1 MHFKFLRMNKY
12 ILSFASALLFFTV
25 SKEAV
30 GQNGGD
36 PSSNSEKIAS
46 RVINTAVPFLIITPD
61 SRSGGMAN
69 VGAAT
74 SPDANSIHWNNA
86 KLAFIESDYGFS
98 LSYTPW
104 LSRLINDMS
113 ISYLAGYYKISDIQT
128 VAVSMRYFDLGK
140 IQLIDMNKALG
151 NEISPKEFSF
161 DGTYSMK
168 LSENLGVGITGRFI
182 YSDISEDIGTDDAS
196 PGTSV
201 AADIGVYYNSNPKF
215 VGNLANIAFAAHIS
229 NIGRKLSYNRSDNRD
244 FLPTNLRL
252 GTAYTTHLDPYNKIT
267 LALDFNKLL
276 VPTLPDTAN
285 ETTMLG
291 GMFKSFTDAPD
302 GFSEEIKEVSASIG
316 AEYWYNNLFSARL
329 GYSYENPDK
338 GSWQYFT
345 VGLGFRYQVFGVD
358 FAYLIPTGEE
368 NPLGETLRFS
378 LLFNFDQGNNPRQ

>member
-12 ILSFASALLFFTV
+12 ILSFTSALLFFTI

-36 PSSNSEKIAS
+36 PSSNSEQIAS

-69 VGAAT
+69 AGAAI
-74 SPDANSIHWNNA
+74 SPDANAVHWNNA
-86 KLAFIESDYGFS
+86 KLAFLESDYGFS

-113 ISYLAGYYKISDIQT
+113 ISYLAGYYKISDFQT
-128 VAVSMRYFDLGK
+128 VAISMRYFDLGK

-151 NEISPKEFSF
+151 NEISPKEYSF

-201 AADIGVYYNSNPKF
+201 AADIGVYYNSNPNF
-215 VGNLANIAFAAHIS
+215 RGNLSNIAFAAHIS
-229 NIGRKLSYNRSDNRD
+229 NIGRKLSYNSSANRD

-252 GTAYTTHLDPYNKIT
+252 GTAYTTHFDPYNKIT

-302 GFSEEIKEVSASIG
+302 GFSEELKEIGVSIG
-316 AEYWYNNLFSARL
+316 AEYWYNNLFAARL
-329 GYSYENPDK
+329 GYSYEHPDK

-358 FAYLIPTGEE
+358 FAYLVPTGEE

-378 LLFNFDQGNNPRQ
+378 LLFNFDQGNNPR

>member
-1 MHFKFLRMNKY
+1 MNKY
-12 ILSFASALLFFTV
+12 ILSITSALIVFSFSQEV
-25 SKEAV
+25 F
-30 GQNGGD
+30 GQATND
-36 PSSNSEKIAS
+36 PRISEDISA
-46 RVINTAVPFLIITPD
+46 RTINTAVPFLMITPD

-69 VGAAT
+69 TGVAISA
-74 SPDANSIHWNNA
+74 DANSIHWNNA

-104 LSRLINDMS
+104 LSSLINDMS
-113 ISYLAGYYKISDIQT
+113 ITYLSGYYKLSDEQA
-128 VAVSMRYFDLGK
+128 VALSMRYFDLGS
-140 IQLIDMNKALG
+140 IDLIDIYKFPQGSIN
-151 NEISPKEFSF
+151 PKEFSF

-215 VGNLANIAFAAHIS
+215 VGNMANIAFAAHIS
-229 NIGRKLSYNRSDNRD
+229 NIGRKLGYNSSENRD

-267 LALDFNKLL
+267 LAFDFNKLL

-291 GMFKSFTDAPD
+291 GMFKSFSDAPG
-302 GFSEEIKEVSASIG
+302 GFNEEVKEIAASAG
-316 AEYWYNNLFSARL
+316 VEYWYNNLFAARL
-329 GYSYENPDK
+329 GYSYEHPDK
-338 GSWQYFT
+338 GSWRYFT
-345 VGLGFRYQVFGVD
+345 VGLGFRYQVFGID
-358 FAYLIPTGEE
+358 FAYLVPTGED

-378 LLFNFDQGNNPRQ
+378 LLFNFEKGANSMQN